1 MQFVMFRFM
10 YDVQCNSN
18 FDCLCSAFFRNVQIE
33 LCSIAKEISMLKYIR
48 INLKSKALIKL
59 EHSPVNPSSEEK
71 SPYITKCDFVS
82 YFKN

>member
-1 MQFVMFRFM
+1 MLR
-10 YDVQCNSN
+10 
-18 FDCLCSAFFRNVQIE
+18 